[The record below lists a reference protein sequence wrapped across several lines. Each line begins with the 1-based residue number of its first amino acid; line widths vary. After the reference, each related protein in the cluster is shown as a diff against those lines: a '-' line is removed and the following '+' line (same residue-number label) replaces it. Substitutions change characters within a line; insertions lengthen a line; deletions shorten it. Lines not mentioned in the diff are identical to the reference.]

1 MGSGINNKI
10 DEFLC
15 NPKDVKKRRNK
26 KPAAQRTL
34 LHSKALSPE
43 ESAEIVQLA
52 KRNEF
57 CFRHAIACD
66 HATLVTLKIDRKST
80 TADATVRTKR
90 YSGRKKA
97 LLRTGRH
104 LACAKFF
111 FRKPH

>member
-43 ESAEIVQLA
+43 ESAGYSHTLSNVRSRGAILQHLKAQHLWIPRLSVTILIVTSD
-52 KRNEF
+52 
-57 CFRHAIACD
+57 CD
-66 HATLVTLKIDRKST
+66 EQ
-80 TADATVRTKR
+80 
-90 YSGRKKA
+90 
-97 LLRTGRH
+97 
-104 LACAKFF
+104 
-111 FRKPH
+111 

>member
-43 ESAEIVQLA
+43 ESAG
-52 KRNEF
+52 NSEF
-57 CFRHAIACD
+57 LNSDKI
-66 HATLVTLKIDRKST
+66 LVLPFKIQEKSHLKQK
-80 TADATVRTKR
+80 
-90 YSGRKKA
+90 
-97 LLRTGRH
+97 
-104 LACAKFF
+104 
-111 FRKPH
+111 

>member
-43 ESAEIVQLA
+43 ESAGQSE
-52 KRNEF
+52 
-57 CFRHAIACD
+57 HYG
-66 HATLVTLKIDRKST
+66 KIQWQ
-80 TADATVRTKR
+80 
-90 YSGRKKA
+90 KA
-97 LLRTGRH
+97 GGNNSALN
-104 LACAKFF
+104 
-111 FRKPH
+111 